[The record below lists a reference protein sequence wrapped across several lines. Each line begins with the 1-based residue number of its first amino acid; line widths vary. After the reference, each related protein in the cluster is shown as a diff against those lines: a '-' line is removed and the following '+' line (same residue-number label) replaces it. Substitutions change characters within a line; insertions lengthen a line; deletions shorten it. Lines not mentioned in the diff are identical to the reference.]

1 MDNMPSNQN
10 QDPKNPGNGGGSGN
24 KQTLLM
30 ILVCVLVGLMFLGL
44 MNNVLGNSSTREIGY
59 SDFLEMVEEDQVEE
73 VVLQSNIL
81 TITPKSEREGIQVIE
96 YQTVLV
102 GDEESQIG
110 RASCRERV

>member
-59 SDFLEMVEEDQVEE
+59 SDFLEW
-73 VVLQSNIL
+73 
-81 TITPKSEREGIQVIE
+81 
-96 YQTVLV
+96 
-102 GDEESQIG
+102 
-110 RASCRERV
+110 